1 MYNWEHKCN
10 ESSEF
15 LILRQA
21 SFRLVSWGQR
31 MSCLSSDA
39 EHLPQAGSGI
49 VAGRKGVREGV
60 CSEGEK
66 VKAASLFVLVKS

>member
-1 MYNWEHKCN
+1 
-10 ESSEF
+10 
-15 LILRQA
+15 
-21 SFRLVSWGQR
+21 

-60 CSEGEK
+60 GSEGEK